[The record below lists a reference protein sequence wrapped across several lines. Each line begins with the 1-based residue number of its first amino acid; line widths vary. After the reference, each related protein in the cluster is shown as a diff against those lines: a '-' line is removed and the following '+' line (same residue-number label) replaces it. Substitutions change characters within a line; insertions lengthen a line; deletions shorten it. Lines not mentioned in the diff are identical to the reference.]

1 MVEIYNED
9 AAEDKNFI
17 AENTLF
23 IENRLKLIMQEL
35 DGVEQDVE
43 SFKESNQLTDIESE
57 AKIFSEGSNL
67 YDQKGVEAEIQLNVV
82 NSMLIS

>member
-57 AKIFSEGSNL
+57 AKIF
-67 YDQKGVEAEIQLNVV
+67 
-82 NSMLIS
+82 

>member
-1 MVEIYNED
+1 MVEIYND

-17 AENTLF
+17 AENTSLF

-43 SFKESNQLTDIESE
+43 SFKVQQIN
-57 AKIFSEGSNL
+57 
-67 YDQKGVEAEIQLNVV
+67 
-82 NSMLIS
+82 

>member
-1 MVEIYNED
+1 MALLINQKPFLDGMVEIYNED

-17 AENTLF
+17 AENTSLF

-43 SFKESNQLTDIESE
+43 KSPTN
-57 AKIFSEGSNL
+57 
-67 YDQKGVEAEIQLNVV
+67 
-82 NSMLIS
+82 